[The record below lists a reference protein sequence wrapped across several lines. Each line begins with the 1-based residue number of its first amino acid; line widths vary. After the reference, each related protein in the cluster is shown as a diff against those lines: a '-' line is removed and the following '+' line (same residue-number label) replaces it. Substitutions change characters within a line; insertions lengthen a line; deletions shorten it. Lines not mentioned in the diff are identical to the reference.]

1 MRRPL
6 KVFAFDPSQGRKL
19 GNHMCVHI
27 PDEPALRP
35 GPVGQRIAVIDYDA
49 TNDCYYPPVD
59 LNRRDILLG
68 QGLEPSESD
77 PQFHQQMVYAVAA
90 ETTSLCEQA
99 LGRPIR
105 WRFHRRGND
114 SHKQRQDLRERD
126 HLRIFPHAMQEANA
140 FYSRDFGALLF
151 GYFANPQ
158 DVRDG
163 VAKPRHVFSCLSH
176 DIVAHETA
184 HAILDVLRN
193 QYFLASNRDV
203 PAFHEAFADIVSLFQ
218 HFSVKQTL
226 LDTIQ
231 RTGGLLH
238 LADVEPDARAGAA
251 GPRIIGEMA
260 GANPLL
266 QLARQ
271 FGESMGHRGGLRSA
285 LGTPP
290 QPQALAT
297 TSEPHARGAI
307 LVAAVFDAFF
317 TVYLTRTRN
326 LMRIARA
333 GGAPAGAGE
342 IHPDLADRLA
352 SEASKC
358 AAHFFRICVR
368 AIDYC
373 PVSDI
378 TFGDYLR
385 GIITADQD
393 AFPEDPYGYR
403 EALVAAFT
411 ARGIRPDDVTSTS
424 EDALRWPELR
434 GARARRA
441 LDTRQLAIC
450 QVNIEAMRVAG
461 RRNTPELEKVY
472 RERAILIHG
481 FATRHRRQ
489 LGLVDGLPISVGV
502 IARSVRVHQD
512 GIPWPEYVFLLHQKG
527 EVEHRGLKLTVS
539 GGTTVVVANDGTIRF
554 AIAKPATRADRIAR
568 QGAYLHEL
576 VDADPRAQYADAKQ
590 MRELALGKAVLDLAA
605 LHRGY

>member
-27 PDEPALRP
+27 PDEPDLKP
-35 GPVGQRIAVIDYDA
+35 GPVGLRIAVIDYDA

-59 LNRRDILLG
+59 LNRRDILLN

-77 PQFHQQMVYAVAA
+77 PQFHQQMAYAVAA

-99 LGRPIR
+99 LGRSIR
-105 WRFHRRGND
+105 WRFHLRGD
-114 SHKQRQDLRERD
+114 DTHKQRQDLKERD

-140 FYSRDFGALLF
+140 FYSREFGALLF

-158 DVRDG
+158 DVRSG
-163 VAKPRHVFSCLSH
+163 VPNPRHVFSCLSH

-203 PAFHEAFADIVSLFQ
+203 AAFHEAFADIVSLFQ

-238 LADVEPDARAGAA
+238 QADMEPDAKAGAN
-251 GPRIIGEMA
+251 GPMIIGEIS

-271 FGESMGHRGGLRSA
+271 FGDSMGHRGGLRSA

-290 QPQALAT
+290 TPEKLANT
-297 TSEPHARGAI
+297 FEPHERGAI

-326 LMRIARA
+326 LLRIARA
-333 GGAPAGAGE
+333 GGAPLDAGE

-358 AAHFFRICVR
+358 ASHFFRICVR
-368 AIDYC
+368 GIDYC

-385 GIITADQD
+385 AIITADLD

-424 EDALRWPELR
+424 EDSLRWPLLTA
-434 GARARRA
+434 ARARGA
-441 LDTRQLAIC
+441 LDTRQLAIH
-450 QVNIEAMRVAG
+450 QINIESMRVAG
-461 RRNTPELEKVY
+461 KKNSPELARVMK
-472 RERAILIHG
+472 ERAILLWNFG
-481 FATRHRRQ
+481 KTHRKL
-489 LGLVDGLPISVGV
+489 LGLVPGMPISVGI

-512 GIPWPEYVFLLHQKG
+512 GIPRPEYVFLLHQKG
-527 EVEHRGLKLTVS
+527 KIKHRGLELTVS
-539 GGTTVVVANDGTIRF
+539 GGTTVVVSAEGNIRF
-554 AIAKPATRADRIAR
+554 AIAKPATHKERIAR
-568 QGAYLHEL
+568 QAAFVHEL
-576 VDADPRAQYADAKQ
+576 VDADPRSQYADAKE
-590 MRELALGKAVLDLAA
+590 MRALAQGKALLNLAS

>member
-27 PDEPALRP
+27 PDEPDLAP
-35 GPVGQRIAVIDYDA
+35 GPVGLRIAVIDYDA

-59 LNRRDILLG
+59 LNRRDILLN

-114 SHKQRQDLRERD
+114 SQRQRQDLRERD

-151 GYFANPQ
+151 GYFANPD
-158 DVRDG
+158 DVRRG

-203 PAFHEAFADIVSLFQ
+203 AAFHEAFADIVSLFQ

-238 LADVEPDARAGAA
+238 QSDLEPDAKAGSG
-251 GPRIIGEMA
+251 GPMIIGEMS

-290 QPQALAT
+290 VPETLANT
-297 TSEPHARGAI
+297 FEPHARGAI

-333 GGAPAGAGE
+333 GGAPPGAGE

-358 AAHFFRICVR
+358 ASHFFRICVR

-373 PVSDI
+373 PVSDV

-385 GIITADQD
+385 AIITADQD

-403 EALVAAFT
+403 EAIVAAFT
-411 ARGIRPDDVTSTS
+411 ARGIRPEDVTSTS
-424 EDALRWPELR
+424 EDALRWPQVDATN
-434 GARARRA
+434 ARHA
-441 LDTRQLAIC
+441 LDTRRLAIC
-450 QVNIEAMRVAG
+450 QVNIESMRVAG
-461 RRNTPELEKVY
+461 QKTTTALEKVY
-472 RERAILIHG
+472 RERAQLIHA
-481 FATRHRRQ
+481 FATRHRKL
-489 LGLVDGLPISVGV
+489 LGLVDGLPISVGI

-512 GIPWPEYVFLLHQKG
+512 GIPRPEYVILLHQKG
-527 EVEHRGLKLTVS
+527 EIEHRGLQLTVS

-554 AIAKPATRADRIAR
+554 AIAKPATHKDRIAR
-568 QGAYLHEL
+568 QGAYVHEL
-576 VDADPRAQYADAKQ
+576 VDADPRSQYADARQ
-590 MRELALGKAVLDLAA
+590 MRELAQGKAMLNLAS